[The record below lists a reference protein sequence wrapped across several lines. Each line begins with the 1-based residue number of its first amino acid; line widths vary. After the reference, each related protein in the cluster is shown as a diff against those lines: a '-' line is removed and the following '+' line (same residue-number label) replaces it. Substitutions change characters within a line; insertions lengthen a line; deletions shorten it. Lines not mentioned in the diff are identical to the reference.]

1 MITIT
6 KLALATLLMLG
17 VASAAQAGVD
27 KGSALIAASCPA
39 LEGYPD
45 CHPDARALRPDYSTN
60 SQHPDRS
67 QFQRRPPLSRK
78 SNATGHR

>member
-6 KLALATLLMLG
+6 KFALATLLMIG

-27 KGSALIAASCPA
+27 RGSALTAANCPA

-45 CHPDARALRPDYSTN
+45 CRPDARALWLDYSTN
-60 SQHPDRS
+60 SRHPDRS
-67 QFQRRPPLSRK
+67 QFQRRPPFNR
-78 SNATGHR
+78 